1 MSNTPDDHIIYAD
14 DPRFLT
20 ERFVAALRRATR
32 DFELKW
38 EFVKGFGSPACCTC
52 EGRQLV
58 LTPNYDDPEHDNF
71 ALSSTALDGEDSYML
86 MGCHCTPTT
95 YSPLRDLY
103 QDIADSIC
111 ARSPAPMILQMQ
123 LFVRKDA
130 EKQILRGIV
139 DASEKLHAGI
149 TLQDS

>member
-14 DPRFLT
+14 DPRILT

-32 DFELKW
+32 DFELQW
-38 EFVKGFGSPACCTC
+38 RYVNGLGSPAHCIC

-58 LTPNYDDPEHDNF
+58 LTPNYDEPGYDNF
-71 ALSSTALDGEDSYML
+71 ALSSTALDGQDSCML

-103 QDIADSIC
+103 EDIADSIC
-111 ARSPAPMILQMQ
+111 ARSPEPVMLQMHM
-123 LFVRKDA
+123 FVRKDA
-130 EKQILRGIV
+130 ERQILRGIV
-139 DASEKLHAGI
+139 EASEKLHAGI
-149 TLQDS
+149 TLQES